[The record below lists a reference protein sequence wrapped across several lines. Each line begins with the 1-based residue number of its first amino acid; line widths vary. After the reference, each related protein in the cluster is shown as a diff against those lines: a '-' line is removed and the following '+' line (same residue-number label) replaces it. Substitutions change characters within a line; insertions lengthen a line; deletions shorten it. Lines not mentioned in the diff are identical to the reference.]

1 MAIHFYCPLGHR
13 LVVPDDRADK
23 KGRCPVCQ
31 QKVIAPVPDPRP
43 SGKNKRASPLKRKS
57 DDDADDGEFDM
68 IEQLA
73 AEMLRKPQAGDD
85 KLTAE
90 DDG

>member
-43 SGKNKRASPLKRKS
+43 SGKAKRASPLKPKLS
-57 DDDADDGEFDM
+57 DEDNGEFDM

-73 AEMLRKPQAGDD
+73 AEMLRKPQAADD
-85 KLTAE
+85 KLSA
-90 DDG
+90 DDD

>member
-1 MAIHFYCPLGHR
+1 MPIHFYCPLGHR

-31 QKVIAPVPDPRP
+31 QKVIAPVPDPSP
-43 SGKNKRASPLKRKS
+43 SGKSKRASPFKRNR
-57 DDDADDGEFDM
+57 DDDDGDFDM

-73 AEMLRKPQAGDD
+73 AEMLRKPENAADD
-85 KLTAE
+85 KLSE
-90 DDG
+90 DD